1 MSSSMSNNMQTGH
14 EIMRSNLIRDEKLLR
29 LELDYTRQK
38 YEHAGIKGG
47 QVEAVVRD
55 FLDRYLPAHNR
66 VGHGEVFNIDGLR
79 SRQTDL
85 VVANEYH
92 IALTSDWS
100 EAQTYIIEAV
110 QCAAEIKSKIENVD
124 TDLRDYFDKAQ
135 TFKKLLI
142 NPDATYELR
151 MLEGDLPRF
160 GFRKPYF
167 GFAFESKVSLPRV
180 MQELR
185 SWDEELRPV
194 ERPAIDALFVL
205 DRGAVVNV
213 GDGQGRIYSLTPSGQ
228 RRTGY
233 VEWSGDDNLL
243 LSNLL
248 TWMFATMPMVHY
260 YMHPASCYLEPNQHP
275 GRLEL
280 LDDGTLSRR

>member
-233 VEWSGDDNLL
+233 VGVEW
-243 LSNLL
+243 
-248 TWMFATMPMVHY
+248 
-260 YMHPASCYLEPNQHP
+260 
-275 GRLEL
+275 
-280 LDDGTLSRR
+280 RR

>member
-1 MSSSMSNNMQTGH
+1 MLSPKSNNVRSGH
-14 EIMRSNLIRDEKLLR
+14 EIMKSSLIREERLLR

-38 YEHAGIKGG
+38 YKHAGIKGG

-55 FLDRYLPAHNR
+55 FLGRYLPAHNR

-85 VVANEYH
+85 VVTNEYH
-92 IALTSDWS
+92 VALTSDWS
-100 EAQTYIIEAV
+100 EAQTYIIEAL
-110 QCAAEIKSKIENVD
+110 QCAAEIKSTINNVD
-124 TDLRDYFDKAQ
+124 IDLRDYFEKAQ

-142 NPDATYELR
+142 DPEARYELR

-167 GFAFESKVSLPRV
+167 GFAFESKVSLPRIK
-180 MQELR
+180 QELR

-194 ERPAIDALFVL
+194 ERPAIDSLFVL
-205 DRGAVVNV
+205 DRGAIVNV
-213 GDGQGRIYSLTPSGQ
+213 GDGQGRLYSLSPSGQ
-228 RRTGY
+228 RQTGY
-233 VEWSGDDNLL
+233 VEWSGDDNLV

-248 TWMFATMPMVHY
+248 TWIFATMPMIHY
-260 YMHPASCYLEPNQHP
+260 YMHPASLYLEPNPRP

-280 LDDGTLSRR
+280 LDDGKLVRR